1 MEQDDLKQ
9 SAKPRKKKSVTTA
22 DTVSWTKKRTRKK
35 SVSTK
40 TTKKTQENIV
50 NEIALSATPD
60 PLLVESTTQ
69 DLWIQNIN
77 DYITTMKQRRS
88 DTPLQY
94 RSNIR
99 TSDIHISP
107 DINLAC
113 AEYANISEAPW
124 AAAIVPHKQWDHKIV
139 YLRSQMPDMLIPD
152 PKWRQK
158 WQPYKK
164 WTNTIYDV
172 HVDMYEH
179 PWIHDIH
186 WNPLSA
192 WVVDDISDVYK
203 QYDAIRAWQWSGQQ
217 FADPIILQQ
226 YWDDTIGNDVVGN
239 DLWSTTSEES
249 TIAIE
254 DTGLDDTTGV
264 EIDIDAT
271 LPSMEDDI
279 WLHDDELTTDTIEID
294 DTLLS
299 TDIDGDVMS
308 PTDIYTTWDE
318 LVDSVSENT
327 PINGFDI
334 SLNDE
339 PPITDIQLNESSID
353 NQSTQDSSMSPT
365 FEGSGSV
372 DALEIHGDQND
383 TSIDWFSLDGIDI
396 WLPTQD
402 IWTSDW
408 SIINQ
413 EEPQDNN
420 EESSWFDIDILGTT
434 SSTTEEAVVTD
445 DVLPP
450 SNTELPWAD
459 AIDIS
464 MLITPQTA
472 INEPPNNQ
480 FDLLDVSW
488 DIQPDLQI
496 SSQSSHKQD
505 DAISIVWSIWDL
517 WWDLDIV
524 WHNTVEISTPEKSPD
539 TWDQTPSASH
549 ETVADTIV
557 LWTTPPKESLEQYQ
571 DTSAI
576 PVLDLDHATDLQHLL
591 TNSWVDAQWLSSFDA
606 KSSKPVSST
615 KWRKIL
621 IVIFKWVLPVF
632 IVLWAY
638 GLFKLMFSANEFVQ
652 SDPIAIDDSRQWP
665 KEDPF
670 EDLTWSIDV
679 PQWDFASTG
688 WVVSW
693 SVDRLPIEDTSPPV
707 SVEMKLLDHQKT
719 LDMYRTKIN
728 EHLALINEFDDPTW
742 YRLATI
748 TLEKIYHTVAKTKED
763 VLFLSLEEIED
774 DIQKI
779 ETLLLRMNIR

>member
-9 SAKPRKKKSVTTA
+9 SAKPRKKKSATTA

-88 DTPLQY
+88 DTPLQHT
-94 RSNIR
+94 SNIR

-124 AAAIVPHKQWDHKIV
+124 AVAIVPHKQWDHKIV
-139 YLRSQMPDMLIPD
+139 YLRSQMPDVLIPD

-164 WTNTIYDV
+164 WINTIYDV

-179 PWIHDIH
+179 PWIHDMH
-186 WNPLSA
+186 WNPLSV

-226 YWDDTIGNDVVGN
+226 YWGDTVVNDTE
-239 DLWSTTSEES
+239 STSPDES
-249 TIAIE
+249 TIVME
-254 DTGLDDTTGV
+254 DVGIDDTTGV
-264 EIDIDAT
+264 EIAIDSA
-271 LPSMEDDI
+271 LPSVEDDI
-279 WLHDDELTTDTIEID
+279 WLNDDELTTDAIEID

-299 TDIDGDVMS
+299 TDIDGDTIS
-308 PTDIYTTWDE
+308 PTNAYTTWDE
-318 LVDSVSENT
+318 LTDSASENT
-327 PINGFDI
+327 TINGFDI

-353 NQSTQDSSMSPT
+353 NQWTQDSGISPI
-365 FEGSGSV
+365 FQDSGSV
-372 DALEIHGDQND
+372 DTVEMHGDQDNS
-383 TSIDWFSLDGIDI
+383 TIDWFSLDGIDV
-396 WLPTQD
+396 WLSTQD
-402 IWTSDW
+402 AWTSDW

-413 EEPQDNN
+413 EESQDNN
-420 EESSWFDIDILGTT
+420 EESSWFDIDMLDT
-434 SSTTEEAVVTD
+434 SSSTIEKTIVAD

-464 MLITPQTA
+464 MLITPQIV

-496 SSQSSHKQD
+496 SSQSSHEQD
-505 DAISIVWSIWDL
+505 DTISTVWSMWTQ

-524 WHNTVEISTPEKSPD
+524 WHDVIEISTPEKSPD
-539 TWDQTPSASH
+539 TWDQTSTTSH
-549 ETVADTIV
+549 EIVTDTIV
-557 LWTTPPKESLEQYQ
+557 LWATPPQESLEQYQ

-576 PVLDLDHATDLQHLL
+576 PVLDLDHATDLQQLL

-606 KSSKPVSST
+606 RSSKPVSSA

-621 IVIFKWVLPVF
+621 IVIFKWVLPVL

-652 SDPIAIDDSRQWP
+652 SDPIPIDDSRQWP

-679 PQWDFASTG
+679 STG

-693 SVDRLPIEDTSPPV
+693 SVDPLPIEDTTPPV

-728 EHLALINEFDDPTW
+728 EHLALINEFDDPAW

-779 ETLLLRMNIR
+779 ETLLLRMNIK